1 MERGKGTDI
10 CQKPDSKRRELTF
23 GVTVQREMKRR
34 GGRQKRLSW
43 HPDLAFCKLC
53 AERKFFSSSKPD
65 FFIGRM
71 ELMLPALQHCR
82 LEVGKASGYPLRPP
96 GEG

>member
-23 GVTVQREMKRR
+23 GVTVQWET
-34 GGRQKRLSW
+34 LSW

-65 FFIGRM
+65 FLIDRM
-71 ELMLPALQHCR
+71 ELMLPALQHWR
-82 LEVGKASGYPLRPP
+82 SEVGKA
-96 GEG
+96 